1 MLNRILSWRWFLPLT
16 FVAVLFIAT
25 LCTRITQPDEFWPS
39 FFAAGGITLLM
50 VICILL
56 GRYRPDVLNAYLGGR
71 VIERRPQQNPDVI
84 SALEQLTLAVEQC
97 DDGHTPKPIH
107 DAAARARDALDKLKP
122 RS

>member
-25 LCTRITQPDEFWPS
+25 LCTRPS

>member
-1 MLNRILSWRWFLPLT
+1 MFKRILNWRWLPPLT
-16 FVAVLFIAT
+16 YVLILVAALIAT
-25 LCTRITQPDEFWPS
+25 YFTDRDDFVPVLLCV
-39 FFAAGGITLLM
+39 TLLLGATIIMM
-50 VICILL
+50 VI
-56 GRYRPDVLNAYLGGR
+56 GKRRPDVLNAYLGGR
-71 VIERRPQQNPDVI
+71 VIERQPRQNPDVI